1 MLSTSDPQGSAN
13 PTHRERHRAPV
24 GAGGGEGVEELGPVR
39 CWRERELVRPPRE
52 AVCRLLGQ
60 LRRAAACPAVP
71 LLGTSTKAPKAASWK
86 GIHTP
91 GLWQHQ
97 SQQLTRRSGPCPAVD
112 EGQATRA
119 PSAQRRGGSVT
130 YINADRLEEVGGG
143 GRGWL
148 GGDECL
154 MQTRVPVWNEEKVP
168 ETAVVL
174 AAYLPP
180 LGCAL
185 RMVKLGNFMLREL
198 NHNLKKNL
206 SRLPPKLCPLSLGLL
221 PRGRCRPTS
230 LSGCLVEPGEDAVFS
245 GL

>member
-112 EGQATRA
+112 EGQATHA

-130 YINADRLEEVGGG
+130 YVNADRLEEVGGG

-148 GGDECL
+148 GVDECL
-154 MQTRVPVWNEEKVP
+154 MQMRVPVWNEEKVP

-221 PRGRCRPTS
+221 PRGRGRPTS